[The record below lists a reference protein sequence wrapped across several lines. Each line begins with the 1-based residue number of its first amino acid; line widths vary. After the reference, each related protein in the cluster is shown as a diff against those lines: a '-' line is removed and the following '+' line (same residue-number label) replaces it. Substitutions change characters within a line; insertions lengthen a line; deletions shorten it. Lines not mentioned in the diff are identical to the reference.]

1 MGNSISG
8 HSETSVFKK
17 ELSKLNS
24 IVNDIVSEDD
34 IFKNKDY
41 NFLSQDVCKNY
52 QVVLEEEL
60 NKHLR
65 LDIKELG
72 SMLYIIPRNADDET
86 KLTKYKLTKKQV
98 CDKISNHYIKILYI
112 VCLIKYV
119 YNLEKDGDL
128 SIAGIIFRNIKI
140 VDDMIQIHFCGL
152 PHKDYS
158 SKDNDSYRI
167 DFSKLEGLRFFTEY
181 FLSPAESSSFLGVLR
196 SALARSSAGK
206 VRGRMCASPKDAMDM
221 GGIYESR
228 FKRKLQCGSKLVGG
242 SAKLHLFVEKD
253 NPIMLATYCAAPLR
267 IAAKLSTPQ
276 GKKIHAQYKMM
287 KVNYDNNVGEIHSI
301 LDRIVHRSSGS
312 FELKDVSKPELNSIV
327 EEVKTRVKAFYIQ
340 SIFDFQE
347 LLDIA
352 KKSPSIH
359 IN

>member
-8 HSETSVFKK
+8 HSESNVFKK
-17 ELSKLNS
+17 DLYKLNS
-24 IVNDIVSEDD
+24 IVNDIVSEGD

-41 NFLSQDVCKNY
+41 NFLSEDVCKNY
-52 QVVLEEEL
+52 QVVLQEEL
-60 NKHLR
+60 NRHLR

-72 SMLYIIPRNADDET
+72 TMLYVVPRDNDDET

-112 VCLIKYV
+112 ICLIKYV

-152 PHKDYS
+152 PHKDYAS
-158 SKDNDSYRI
+158 QDTDAYKI
-167 DFSKLEGLRFFTEY
+167 DFSKLEGLKFFSEY
-181 FLSPAESSSFLGVLR
+181 FLNPSESVVFLGILR
-196 SALARSSAGK
+196 SVLARATSGK
-206 VRGRMCASPKDAMDM
+206 VRQRMCSSPRDVRDFEP
-221 GGIYESR
+221 IYQSR
-228 FKRKLQCGSKLVGG
+228 FKHKLQCGGG
-242 SAKLHLFVEKD
+242 KTKLHLFVEKD
-253 NPIMLATYCAAPLR
+253 NPIFLASYCAAPLR
-267 IAAKLSTPQ
+267 IAAKLSTQQ
-276 GKKIHAQYKMM
+276 GKTIYAQYKTM
-287 KVNYDNNVGEIHSI
+287 KQNYENNIKDIHNIIEKLVYKST
-301 LDRIVHRSSGS
+301 SGH
-312 FELKDVSKPELNSIV
+312 FELKDVSKPDLNNII
-327 EEVKTRVKAFYIQ
+327 EDVKAKVKVFYLQ

>member
-1 MGNSISG
+1 V
-8 HSETSVFKK
+8 T
-17 ELSKLNS
+17 
-24 IVNDIVSEDD
+24 DIVSEDD
-34 IFKNKDY
+34 MFKNKDY
-41 NFLSQDVCKNY
+41 NFLSQDVCANY
-52 QVVLEEEL
+52 QVVLQEEL

-65 LDIKELG
+65 LEIKELG
-72 SMLYIIPRNADDET
+72 AMLYILPKSGDDET

-152 PHKDYS
+152 PHKDYGGA
-158 SKDNDSYRI
+158 DSDTYKI
-167 DFSKLEGLRFFTEY
+167 DFSKLEGLKFFTEY
-181 FLSPAESSSFLGVLR
+181 FLSPAESAKFMGVLR
-196 SALARSSAGK
+196 AALARSSSGK
-206 VRGRMCASPKDAMDM
+206 VKHRMCANRKDIKYFEK
-221 GGIYESR
+221 IYESR
-228 FKRKLQCGSKLVGG
+228 FKHKLQCAGG
-242 SAKLHLFVEKD
+242 TNNLHLFVEKD
-253 NPIMLATYCAAPLR
+253 NPIFLASYCAAPLR

-276 GKKIHAQYKMM
+276 GKSIHAQYNRM
-287 KVNYDNNVGEIHSI
+287 KNNYETNVKDVHGI
-301 LDRIVHRSSGS
+301 LDKLVYKSSSGAY
-312 FELKDVSKPELNSIV
+312 ELKDVSKPDLNNIV
-327 EEVKTRVKAFYIQ
+327 EDVKTKIKGFYLQ

>member
-8 HSETSVFKK
+8 HSESNVFKK

-24 IVNDIVSEDD
+24 IVNDIVSEEDM
-34 IFKNKDY
+34 FKNRDY

-52 QVVLEEEL
+52 QVVLQDEL

-65 LDIKELG
+65 LEIKELG
-72 SMLYIIPRNADDET
+72 TMLYILPKDGDDET

-112 VCLIKYV
+112 ICLIKYV

-152 PHKDYS
+152 PHKDYGS
-158 SKDNDSYRI
+158 DDSETYRI
-167 DFSKLEGLRFFTEY
+167 DFSKLEGLKFFTEY
-181 FLSPAESSSFLGVLR
+181 FLTHSESATFLAVLR
-196 SALARSSAGK
+196 SALARSGPGK
-206 VRGRMCASPKDAMDM
+206 VKHRMCASRSDVKDFAT
-221 GGIYESR
+221 IYESR
-228 FKRKLQCGSKLVGG
+228 FKQKLHCGGG
-242 SAKLHLFVEKD
+242 ANLHLFVEKD
-253 NPIMLATYCAAPLR
+253 NPIFLASYCAAPLR
-267 IAAKLSTPQ
+267 IAAKLSTHQ
-276 GKKIHAQYKMM
+276 GKAIHAQYNKM
-287 KVNYDNNVGEIHSI
+287 KGNYETSVKNIHGI
-301 LDRIVHRSSGS
+301 LDKLVYKSSLGS
-312 FELKDVSKPELNSIV
+312 YELKDVSRPELNIII
-327 EEVKTRVKAFYIQ
+327 EEVKTKIKTFYLQ

>member
-8 HSETSVFKK
+8 HSDSSVFKK
-17 ELSKLNS
+17 ELSKINEL
-24 IVNDIVSEDD
+24 VNDIVSEDD

-60 NKHLR
+60 SKHLR

-72 SMLYIIPRNADDET
+72 SMLYIIPRDADDET
-86 KLTKYKLTKKQV
+86 KLTKYKMTKKQV

-112 VCLIKYV
+112 ICLIKYV

-128 SIAGIIFRNIKI
+128 SVAGIIFRNIKI
-140 VDDMIQIHFCGL
+140 VDDMMQIHFCGL

-158 SKDNDSYRI
+158 GKEEAYNI

-181 FLSPAESSSFLGVLR
+181 FLSPEESSRFLGVLR
-196 SALARSSAGK
+196 SVLARSAPGK
-206 VRGRMCASPKDAMDM
+206 VRGRMCASPKESKEYEAM
-221 GGIYESR
+221 YQSR
-228 FKRKLQCGSKLVGG
+228 FKTKMQCQQGGSKLN
-242 SAKLHLFVEKD
+242 LFVEKD
-253 NPIMLATYCAAPLR
+253 NPIFLATYCAAPLR
-267 IAAKLSTPQ
+267 IAAKISTPQ
-276 GKKIHAQYKMM
+276 GKKLQAQYATM
-287 KVNYDNNVGEIHSI
+287 KKNYDANIKNVHAI
-301 LDRIVHRSSGS
+301 LDKMVYRSSSGS
-312 FELKDVSKPELNSIV
+312 FELKDVSKNDLNNIV
-327 EEVKTRVKAFYIQ
+327 DDVKSSVRAFYIQ
-340 SIFDFQE
+340 SILDFQE